1 MFQNKGCSNI
11 QGVPEVKGVSKIKG
25 CTRVQ
30 RVQKS
35 SEPLKKS

>member
-1 MFQNKGCSNI
+1 MFQNKGCTNI
-11 QGVPEVKGVSKIKG
+11 QGVPEEKGVSKIKG

-35 SEPLKKS
+35 GEPLKKA

>member
-11 QGVPEVKGVSKIKG
+11 QGVPEVKGVLKIKG
-25 CTRVQ
+25 CTRVE

-35 SEPLKKS
+35 DEPLKKA